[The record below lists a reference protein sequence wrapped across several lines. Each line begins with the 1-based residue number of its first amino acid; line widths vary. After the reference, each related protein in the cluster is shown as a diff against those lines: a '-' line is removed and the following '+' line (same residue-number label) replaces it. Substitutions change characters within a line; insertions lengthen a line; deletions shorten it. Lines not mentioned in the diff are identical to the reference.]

1 MDITGAEG
9 YPMSHNP
16 EVEGEAAKCAI
27 RIPQTLDV
35 AIYLA
40 HVSTK
45 EAFESISRKRSKCQR
60 VF

>member
-40 HVSTK
+40 HV
-45 EAFESISRKRSKCQR
+45 
-60 VF
+60 